1 MIPWD
6 FARFAHPR
14 FVRIRDLV
22 ARLAAAGDWPSIAML
37 NDCYRA
43 ELGCA
48 GVRLVEA
55 GKNRPA
61 LGADSR

>member
-1 MIPWD
+1 
-6 FARFAHPR
+6 
-14 FVRIRDLV
+14 
-22 ARLAAAGDWPSIAML
+22 ML